1 MHKKR
6 VILSN
11 LPPSAYFLFCIFLV
25 TYFQI
30 KGLGNDF
37 PTFYKAGEAVRMFSN
52 PWQVNEGSQFNA
64 YLNGPL
70 TGSLLGLV
78 SFLPYSMALL
88 CVRVTTLA
96 VIPHA
101 VDSIAMLS
109 KTTITLRE
117 KYLLSCILLF
127 TFPVRANL
135 EYGQLA
141 VIFSA
146 LLLATLRLLDQD
158 NSPRNLFALGFVS
171 LLLIDYKPQV
181 FIPLLLLSLL
191 MRLSLFAGLLSGV
204 LLMTLS
210 SWLFSNTFLSSWL
223 SAILERSGQITSGDD
238 QMSIYSLLSLSKNLS
253 YSIAVIMALVLCW
266 IAVRNYSRL
275 KNENDSAF
283 ILIAIGI
290 WMAISPFSHPTDMF
304 IAMLIGS
311 IYLIRVSSSYL
322 NISTAIFIGAS
333 VVWSNNV
340 YICLATAFAV
350 TILALTA
357 KTLRGNRFLLFI
369 IITFINLIIP
379 TVIKVNP
386 TLETNTRQALNY
398 LCVAAVALSLSKEFL
413 SKEVKKT

>member
-1 MHKKR
+1 
-6 VILSN
+6 
-11 LPPSAYFLFCIFLV
+11 V

-37 PTFYKAGEAVRMFSN
+37 PTFYKAGEAARMFSN
-52 PWQVNEGSQFNA
+52 PWEVNEGSQFNA

-78 SFLPYSMALL
+78 SFLPYSIALL
-88 CVRVTTLA
+88 CVRLITLA

-101 VDSIAMLS
+101 VDSIATLT
-109 KTTITLRE
+109 KTTITQRD

-141 VIFSA
+141 IIFSA
-146 LLLATLRLLDQD
+146 LLLATLRKLDQFK
-158 NSPRNLFALGFVS
+158 SPRNLFTLGFVS
-171 LLLIDYKPQV
+171 LLLIEYKPQV

-191 MRLSLFAGLLSGV
+191 MRLSLFAGFLSGI

-210 SWLFSNTFLSSWL
+210 SWLISNTFLSSWL
-223 SAILERSGQITSGDD
+223 SAILVRSGQITSGDD

-253 YSIAVIMALVLCW
+253 YSIAAILSLVLCW
-266 IAVRNYSRL
+266 MVIRSYSSWKIENNYV
-275 KNENDSAF
+275 F

-290 WMAISPFSHPTDMF
+290 WMGISPFSHPTDMF

-311 IYLIRVSSSYL
+311 MYLKRVPTSDL
-322 NISTAIFIGAS
+322 NIFAAIFLGAS

-340 YICLATAFAV
+340 YICVATAFVV

-357 KTLRGNRFLLFI
+357 KAISGKRSLLFFC
-369 IITFINLIIP
+369 TMFCVNLIIP

-398 LCVAAVALSLSKEFL
+398 MCVAAVAFCLSRESISK
-413 SKEVKKT
+413 KVKKT